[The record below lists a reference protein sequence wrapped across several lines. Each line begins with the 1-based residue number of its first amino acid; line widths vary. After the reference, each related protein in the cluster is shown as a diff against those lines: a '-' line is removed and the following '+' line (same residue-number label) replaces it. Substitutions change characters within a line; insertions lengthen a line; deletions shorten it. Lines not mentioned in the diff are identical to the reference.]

1 MLTTQTA
8 ASLIG
13 VPRCRV
19 PPARQHLNSVPR
31 LILRSR
37 YVLGGVSFSL
47 VIYFVMGPAG
57 RVSDGW
63 IISAGLAAPVLA
75 TASLLLR
82 ARHFAPTL
90 EVAIGLALGSS
101 TAIAVTAN
109 LDQDLEGVGD
119 RVAIG
124 FAMLLVHNS
133 AIWITFVGVRFLRL
147 VLTRHP

>member
-1 MLTTQTA
+1 M
-8 ASLIG
+8 
-13 VPRCRV
+13 
-19 PPARQHLNSVPR
+19 PR

-37 YVLGGVSFSL
+37 YVLGGVSFLLAIYL
-47 VIYFVMGPAG
+47 VIGAVG

-63 IISAGLAAPVLA
+63 VVPAAIAAAMLA
-75 TASLLLR
+75 TASLSLR
-82 ARHFAPTL
+82 ERHFAPTL
-90 EVAIGLALGSS
+90 GFAIGLALASS

-124 FAMLLVHNS
+124 FAMLLLHSS

-147 VLTRHP
+147 VLMRHP

>member
-1 MLTTQTA
+1 MT
-8 ASLIG
+8 
-13 VPRCRV
+13 
-19 PPARQHLNSVPR
+19 SVPR
-31 LILRSR
+31 LILRWR

-47 VIYFVMGPAG
+47 AIYFVIGPVG

-63 IISAGLAAPVLA
+63 VVSAGLATPMLA

-82 ARHFAPTL
+82 ERHFAPTL

-124 FAMLLVHNS
+124 FAMLLLHSS
-133 AIWITFVGVRFLRL
+133 AIWITFVGVRCLRL
-147 VLTRHP
+147 VSTRHP